1 MKGEIR
7 ALIMLRVLM
16 MVVSVYMPFIVHS
29 KHAIMHSKHAIRLDY
44 DAFEECD

>member
-29 KHAIMHSKHAIRLDY
+29 KHAIRLDY